1 MSRYS
6 NFKPGAER
14 DSNDSSEP
22 ESKWDK
28 DFPIGRTKRSLL
40 ERLFIVCGRVG
51 TENAKL
57 YEAKAKAMNADFVM
71 EERNSW
77 IFTLKTIQQKYNPD
91 YHMGILLI
99 GSNKQLPG
107 TQINYQSNYGYSD
120 WFVQDADGDG
130 IPDAPVGRIFGEPA
144 TVLYH
149 MDPNVI
155 DSDIAVVFD
164 SQPGRSNRHVDALK
178 ELGFEVEVLSRYTPK
193 HAGLLGASEFILQF
207 SDGVFGSRIHGAPD
221 KWAARNSVILS
232 SQQAEGIVFRG
243 YPVVFSEACSTALE
257 GPLLQAFLRQGA
269 AYIGSTLDTLNNIQP
284 FDDWRECAYSDG
296 WKFGFLDLLDSY
308 DHIGDVKVSV
318 DKEITQN
325 LAEGPLREID
335 QIRSG
340 QTSVVQ
346 SDEALSTIEWALFGN
361 PMRRSTVGPNADYSP
376 GRLVVDT

>member
-6 NFKPGAER
+6 NIKPGVER
-14 DSNDSSEP
+14 DSNEKSTSEP
-22 ESKWDK
+22 RWDR
-28 DFPIGRTKRSLL
+28 DFPIGRTRRDLL

-51 TENAKL
+51 SENARS
-57 YEAKAKAMNADFVM
+57 YETKAKTMNADFIL

-77 IFTLKTIQQKYNPD
+77 VFTLRTIQHNYNPD
-91 YHMGILLI
+91 YHRGVLLI

-107 TQINYQSNYGYSD
+107 TQINYQNSYGYSD

-130 IPDAPVGRIFGEPA
+130 IPDAPVGRVFGEPA

-155 DSDIAVVFD
+155 DSNIAVVFD

-178 ELGFEVEVLSRYTPK
+178 ELGFDVEVLSRYTPT

-207 SDGVFGSRIHGAPD
+207 SDGVFASRIHGTPD
-221 KWAARNSVILS
+221 QWASRNSVILS
-232 SQQAEGIVFRG
+232 SRQAEGIVFRG

-284 FDDWRECAYSDG
+284 FDDWRQCAYSDG
-296 WKFGFLDLLDSY
+296 WKFGFMDLLDSY
-308 DHIGDVKVSV
+308 DLIGEVKVSV
-318 DKEITQN
+318 DKEITRN
-325 LAEGPLREID
+325 LAAGPVREID

-340 QTSVVQ
+340 QTSVIQ
-346 SDEALSTIEWALFGN
+346 SDEALSTVEWTFFGN

-376 GRLVVDT
+376 GKLIVDT